1 MGEGVETRRAVLG
14 LVDVARAEAVQQRAD
29 DAPHVGVV
37 VDDEETQAIEIDAN
51 HGASRSEH
59 ARPTAEGKSR
69 R

>member
-1 MGEGVETRRAVLG
+1 MGEGVEPGRAVLG

-37 VDDEETQAIEIDAN
+37 VDDEETQAVEIDAD
-51 HGASRSEH
+51 HSASAAGQSPGPQR
-59 ARPTAEGKSR
+59 SR